1 MMLRRHLLA
10 GGAALSAARSALA
23 QNTGAAAEAYPSRAI
38 QMVVAFP
45 PGGQADVTARPVA
58 AALESAFRQPVPVV
72 NRAGAGGIVGTAS
85 VARAPADGHTAL
97 LALSSLS
104 VLPEAERIQGR
115 TPAYTVDQFAPI
127 ARITADPTLLV
138 VPAGAPWQ
146 SLEEFV
152 ADARGRPGAITYGS
166 AGNYSTLHVAMAM
179 LTGAAGLDLLHV
191 PFQGGGP
198 ALTALLSGTLDALAS
213 GPGPV
218 LPHLREGR
226 LRALACWGAQRIPG
240 FETVPTFIERGF
252 PEVEFYIWTGLF
264 VPAATPEP
272 VQARLRGALRAACE
286 GPQLRRALEAAGS
299 PVAYQEGEAFA
310 RFFAAD
316 NARLI
321 RAVQRIGKVE

>member
-1 MMLRRHLLA
+1 MLRRQLIAA
-10 GGAALSAARSALA
+10 GGAL
-23 QNTGAAAEAYPSRAI
+23 AAAPMLGTARAEESYPSRPV

-58 AALESAFRQPVPVV
+58 AALEKQFGQAVPVV
-72 NRAGAGGIVGTAS
+72 NRAGAGGIVGSAS
-85 VARAPADGHTAL
+85 VARAEPDGYTAL
-97 LALSSLS
+97 LALSSLA

-138 VPAGAPWQ
+138 VPASAPWN
-146 SLEEFV
+146 SIAELVE
-152 ADARGRPGAITYGS
+152 DAKKRPGAISYGS

-179 LTGAAGLDLLHV
+179 FTGASGIDLLHV

-198 ALTALLSGTLDALAS
+198 ALTALLSGTVHALAS

-226 LRALACWGAQRIPG
+226 LRALACWGAERIAG
-240 FETVPTFIERGF
+240 FEQVPTFIELGY
-252 PEVEFYIWTGLF
+252 PDVEFYIWTGLF
-264 VPAATPEP
+264 LPKATPAA
-272 VQARLRGALRAACE
+272 VQERIRTALHRACE
-286 GPQLRRALEAAGS
+286 AAPLQQALATAGS
-299 PVAYQEGEAFA
+299 PVAYQDGEAFD

-316 NARLI
+316 SERLI
-321 RAVQRIGKVE
+321 RAVHRIGRVD